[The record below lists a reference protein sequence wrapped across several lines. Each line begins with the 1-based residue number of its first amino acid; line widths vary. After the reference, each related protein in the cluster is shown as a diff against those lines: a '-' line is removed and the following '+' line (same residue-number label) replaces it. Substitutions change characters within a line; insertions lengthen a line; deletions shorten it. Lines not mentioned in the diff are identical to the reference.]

1 MLQSLKAIANYRKES
16 DLAWDTP
23 TWLKL
28 LVSAE
33 ERIVNLER
41 IRSIGEL
48 KDANPVLDY
57 VERTLLIL
65 DGLPLSF
72 WVKELLEDVLVWSET
87 AKGGTVRERLRW
99 QHEGINL
106 FVHNIG
112 SSQLYVRQAQA
123 ESPVYPRNSMTR
135 ILIETHGLIGQYI
148 RGEIPFA
155 ENRLLLEITRKGWMT
170 PEELELVL
178 RALNECIIAGVDP
191 ALWEQVRGEVE
202 QLIGWIAWDNAPVVW
217 SVKER
222 LERLRSVS
230 IHEGEPFEQAYAEL
244 EQELNVEKALAPLE
258 NRTLWYVESALQ
270 DFSLQELVKVFLLT
284 LRDGTGQEQPATVR
298 HISFESLMNTMYYD
312 YRGVKKINV
321 YKKRMIE
328 KYLSSLSWQDISK
341 GKRKHNPHLNV
352 IVEHKDELPSTV
364 FFNFVFSSAAEKL
377 IDFCIEAEKTPLYD
391 KAVLLLFD
399 LFGLRRDAYDRF
411 HNEETYLTDMNQ
423 TADFKR
429 VILDYV
435 IGTRIL
441 DIGPGGGVL
450 LDLIEQE
457 RPDSKPLGLDISVN
471 VIEALKRKKQLEH
484 RRWDVIKGDA
494 LQLEEY
500 VETESMDTVIFSSIL
515 HELYSYIERDG
526 KRFNSQTVEAALYSA
541 YRVLAPGGRI
551 IIRDGIMTEPVEQRR
566 RIRFLEPDGMEWL
579 MRYAQDFAGRPI
591 EIERIGEH
599 EAVLPVNDAM
609 EFLYTYTWGAEAY
622 VHEVQEQFG
631 YFTPSQY
638 EECIRNTLG
647 PQAIIRL
654 SRYYLQEGYAEA
666 LSSRVEFMDEQG
678 QPVPLPDSTCLIV
691 IEKPNNRDEAT
702 K

>member
-1 MLQSLKAIANYRKES
+1 MLQSLQAIANYRKES

-33 ERIVNLER
+33 ERIVNQER

-48 KDANPVLDY
+48 KDSNPLLDY

-65 DGLPLSF
+65 DVLPLSY
-72 WVKELLEDVLVWSET
+72 WIKELLEDVLVWSET
-87 AKGGTVRERLRW
+87 AKGGTGRERLRW
-99 QHEGINL
+99 QQEGINL

-135 ILIETHGLIGQYI
+135 ILIETHGLIGHYI

-155 ENRLLLEITRKGWMT
+155 ENRALLEITRKGWLS

-191 ALWEQVRGEVE
+191 VLWEQVRSEVE
-202 QLIGWIAWDNAPVVW
+202 QLIGWIAWDNVPVIW
-217 SVKER
+217 GVKER
-222 LERLRSVS
+222 LKRLRSVA

-244 EQELNVEKALAPLE
+244 ERELNVKKALAPLE
-258 NRTLWYVESALQ
+258 NRTLWYVESALR

-284 LRDGTGQEQPATVR
+284 LRDGTGQEQPASVR

-328 KYLSSLSWQDISK
+328 KYLSALSWQDIVK
-341 GKRKHNPHLNV
+341 GKRKYNPHLSV
-352 IVEHKDELPSTV
+352 IVEHKEELPGTV
-364 FFNFVFSSAAEKL
+364 FFNFTFSSAAEKL

-411 HNEETYLTDMNQ
+411 YNEEMYLTDMNQ
-423 TADFKR
+423 TVDCKR

-435 IGTRIL
+435 TGTRIL
-441 DIGPGGGVL
+441 DIGPGEGAL

-457 RPDSKPLGLDISVN
+457 RPDARPLGLDISVN
-471 VIEALKRKKQLEH
+471 VIEALKRKKQLEGH
-484 RRWDVIKGDA
+484 RWDVIKGDA
-494 LQLEEY
+494 LRLEEF
-500 VETESMDTVIFSSIL
+500 VKTGSMDTVIFSSIL
-515 HELYSYIERDG
+515 HELYSYSERDG
-526 KRFNSQTVEAALYSA
+526 IRFNPQTVAAALQSA
-541 YRVLAPGGRI
+541 YRLLAPGGRI
-551 IIRDGIMTEPVEQRR
+551 IIRDGIMTEPTEQRR

-579 MRYAQDFAGRPI
+579 MRYAEDFTGRRI
-591 EIERIGEH
+591 EMERVSES

-622 VHEVQEQFG
+622 VDEVQKQFG
-631 YFTPSQY
+631 YFTPKQY
-638 EECIRNTLG
+638 EECIRNSLG
-647 PQAIIRL
+647 SQVIIRVN
-654 SRYYLQEGYAEA
+654 RHYLQKGYTEA
-666 LSSRVEFMDEQG
+666 LSGRVELTDERG
-678 QPVPLPDSTCLIV
+678 EPVPLPNSTCLIV
-691 IEKPNNRDEAT
+691 IEKPQ
-702 K
+702 

>member
-1 MLQSLKAIANYRKES
+1 MLQSLKVIANYRKEN

-72 WVKELLEDVLVWSET
+72 WIKELLEDVLVWSET

-99 QHEGINL
+99 QQEGINL

-112 SSQLYVRQAQA
+112 SAQLYVRQAQA

-155 ENRLLLEITRKGWMT
+155 ENRALLEITRKGWLSH
-170 PEELELVL
+170 EELELAL

-191 ALWEQVRGEVE
+191 ELWEQVRSEVE
-202 QLIGWIAWDNAPVVW
+202 QLIGWIAWDNAPVAW

-244 EQELNVEKALAPLE
+244 ERELNVDKALAPLE

-270 DFSLQELVKVFLLT
+270 DFSLQELVKVFVLA
-284 LRDGTGQEQPATVR
+284 LRDGTGQELPATVR
-298 HISFESLMNTMYYD
+298 HISFESLMNTMHYD
-312 YRGVKKINV
+312 YRGIKKINV

-328 KYLSSLSWQDISK
+328 KYLDALSWQDILK

-352 IVEHKDELPSTV
+352 IVEHKEELPSTV
-364 FFNFVFSSAAEKL
+364 FFNFHFSSAAEKL

-391 KAVLLLFD
+391 KAILLLFD

-423 TADFKR
+423 TVDYKKI
-429 VILDYV
+429 ILDYV
-435 IGTRIL
+435 TGTRVL
-441 DIGPGGGVL
+441 DVGPGGGVL

-457 RPDSKPLGLDISVN
+457 IPDAKPLGLDISVN
-471 VIEALKRKKQLEH
+471 VIEALKRKKQLEGH
-484 RRWDVIKGDA
+484 RWDVIKGDA
-494 LQLEEY
+494 LQLEGFIEPG
-500 VETESMDTVIFSSIL
+500 SMDTVIFSSIL

-526 KRFNSQTVEAALYSA
+526 ARFNLHTVEAALQSA
-541 YRVLAPGGRI
+541 YHVLAPGGRI
-551 IIRDGIMTEPVEQRR
+551 IIRDGIMTEPAEQRR
-566 RIRFLEPDGMEWL
+566 RIRFLEPGGMEWL
-579 MRYAQDFAGRPI
+579 LRYAKDFVGRHI
-591 EIERIGEH
+591 EVERVSEH
-599 EAVLPVNDAM
+599 EAILPVNDAM
-609 EFLYTYTWGAEAY
+609 EFLYTYTWGTEAY

-638 EECIRNTLG
+638 EECIRRTLG
-647 PQAIIRL
+647 SQVIIREI
-654 SRYYLQEGYAEA
+654 RHYLQEGYAEA
-666 LSSRVEFMDEQG
+666 LTGRIEFTDEQD

-691 IEKPNNRDEAT
+691 IEKPQ
-702 K
+702 

>member
-41 IRSIGEL
+41 IHSIGEL

-72 WVKELLEDVLVWSET
+72 WIKELLEDVLVWSET

-99 QHEGINL
+99 QQEGINL

-112 SSQLYVRQAQA
+112 SAQLYVRQAQA
-123 ESPVYPRNSMTR
+123 EKPVFPRNTMTR

-155 ENRLLLEITRKGWMT
+155 ENRALLEITRKGWLSH
-170 PEELELVL
+170 EELELAL

-191 ALWEQVRGEVE
+191 ELWEQVRSEVE
-202 QLIGWIAWDNAPVVW
+202 QLIGWIAWDKAPVAW

-222 LERLRSVS
+222 LQRLRSVS

-244 EQELNVEKALAPLE
+244 ERELNVDKALASLE

-270 DFSLQELVKVFLLT
+270 DFSLQELVKVCLLT
-284 LRDGTGQEQPATVR
+284 LQDGTGQELPATVR
-298 HISFESLMNTMYYD
+298 HISFESLMNTMHYD

-328 KYLSSLSWQDISK
+328 KYLHALSWQDILK
-341 GKRKHNPHLNV
+341 GKRKHNPHLDV
-352 IVEHKDELPSTV
+352 IVEHKEELPSTV
-364 FFNFVFSSAAEKL
+364 FFNFHFSSAAEKL

-391 KAVLLLFD
+391 KAILLLFD

-411 HNEETYLTDMNQ
+411 HNEETYLTEMNQ
-423 TADFKR
+423 TVDYKKI
-429 VILDYV
+429 ILDYV
-435 IGTRIL
+435 TGTRVL

-457 RPDSKPLGLDISVN
+457 IPDAKPLGLDISVN
-471 VIEALKRKKQLEH
+471 VIEALKRKKQLEGH
-484 RRWDVIKGDA
+484 RWDVIKGDA
-494 LQLEEY
+494 LQLEEFI
-500 VETESMDTVIFSSIL
+500 EPGSMDTIIFSSIL

-526 KRFNSQTVEAALYSA
+526 ARFNLHTVEAALQSA
-541 YRVLAPGGRI
+541 YHVLAPGGRI
-551 IIRDGIMTEPVEQRR
+551 IIRDGIMTEPAEQRR
-566 RIRFLEPDGMEWL
+566 RIRFLEPDGLEWL
-579 MRYAQDFAGRPI
+579 LRYAEDFAGRHI
-591 EIERIGEH
+591 EVERVSEH
-599 EAVLPVNDAM
+599 EAILPVNDAM
-609 EFLYTYTWGAEAY
+609 EFLYTYTWGTEAY

-638 EECIRNTLG
+638 EECIRRTLG
-647 PQAIIRL
+647 SQAIIRE
-654 SRYYLQEGYAEA
+654 SRHYLQEGYAEA
-666 LSSRVEFMDEQG
+666 LAGRIEFTDEQG

-691 IEKPNNRDEAT
+691 IEKPQ
-702 K
+702 